1 VGVQIV
7 VDALLAALTAVLL
20 CAAALIVRSR
30 LLRRRGAVFDCAL
43 RAHPRS
49 ESPERGWSLGVA
61 RYTGDRIE
69 WSPVLGVTL
78 RPRERLPRR
87 SLFVCLRRPAKQV
100 EAYALPHGAVVLE
113 CEVDGRR
120 VDLAMTSGA
129 VTGLLSWVEAAPPG
143 ASLNVA

>member
-1 VGVQIV
+1 M
-7 VDALLAALTAVLL
+7 
-20 CAAALIVRSR
+20 
-30 LLRRRGAVFDCAL
+30 
-43 RAHPRS
+43 
-49 ESPERGWSLGVA
+49 A
-61 RYTGDRIE
+61 RYSVDRIE
-69 WSPVLGVTL
+69 WSPVLGLTL
-78 RPRERLPRR
+78 RPRERLTRR

-129 VTGLLSWVEAAPPG
+129 VTGFMSWVEAAPPG